1 MIYLYWCRG
10 CRTNVERDV
19 PIACRDQQYCQACR
33 TKLRR
38 DFAAEVKSKVIG
50 IPKALHTS
58 MSDVIGA
65 PGTPHRERWDRD
77 MKAGKIQYAGPGSRW
92 V

>member
-1 MIYLYWCRG
+1 M
-10 CRTNVERDV
+10 
-19 PIACRDQQYCQACR
+19 ACRDTQFCATCR
-33 TKLRR
+33 QKLRR
-38 DFAAEVKSKVIG
+38 RLGDELKTKTVT
-50 IPKALHTS
+50 IPENLHTS

-65 PGTPHRERWDRD
+65 PGTPHRARFDRE